1 MASNPTAQARMS
13 YCLSRRSSTIVQRH
27 RTKKQGAGA
36 SAPSRVPTGFSIQS
50 QVRRE
55 SPASMISRK
64 YAAVSFICGLF
75 GLLATYS
82 LATSLGAFL
91 EETSR
96 TANGGAPYAAG
107 VFVAGA
113 AASICIFYFGY
124 LFLAG
129 WNSHRA
135 LSALQLC
142 TIAAFVAIM
151 IATVAFVVVTGLFN
165 AVGFI
170 ESHWPRRALQW
181 CSRQR
186 QRLNKNCKRCNH
198 PSTWTAPGCP
208 RM

>member
-1 MASNPTAQARMS
+1 
-13 YCLSRRSSTIVQRH
+13 
-27 RTKKQGAGA
+27 
-36 SAPSRVPTGFSIQS
+36 
-50 QVRRE
+50 
-55 SPASMISRK
+55 MISRK

-113 AASICIFYFGY
+113 AASICTFYFGY

-170 ESHWPRRALQW
+170 GIALASAGTAVVLKAAAAIKQELQALQ
-181 CSRQR
+181 SP
-186 QRLNKNCKRCNH
+186 KH
-198 PSTWTAPGCP
+198 MDSP
-208 RM
+208 RMSPDVKPA